1 MRDYLH
7 LLRATGGLRE
17 SGLVSSAVL
26 ALTAIAFFRIALLPE
41 FGRDLSMSTFQLGM
55 LTTTFGIGRL
65 VADLPGGHFADRFR
79 AGSLMAVAA
88 GGVALG
94 SLILGLSG
102 APLWVYVAAFVLG
115 ISSATTN
122 ATGMTFFSTVGGPGH
137 RGTSM
142 AVFSAALLG
151 GQALGPA
158 VGGLLSAAGGWRLTM
173 FVATAAA
180 SVTAIVLL
188 TTQLKEPWPTAA
200 SQARLSPPG
209 SRERTPLVYLAVLQG
224 VSFAVFLT
232 LGAVPQTLVPLI
244 GAGDLGLG
252 TAAIGLALGLGG
264 LARFVGT
271 FLGGWLSDR
280 VSRKAALVP
289 GLIGQAAGVALLAL
303 EPSLIAWLSAIIIM
317 SLASFAVSVA
327 ATIVGDI
334 TEPGQVGA
342 RLGRFRFVGD
352 LGLITGPLV
361 VSALFEGVGRATAFG
376 FVALVLMVAA
386 FLSWRLFPDR
396 LNGEVGDE
404 RKDPT

>member
-1 MRDYLH
+1 MRDYLQ

-17 SGLVSSAVL
+17 SGLVSTAVL
-26 ALTAIAFFRIALLPE
+26 ALTAIAFFRTALLPE

-55 LTTTFGIGRL
+55 LTTAFGIGRL
-65 VADLPGGHFADRFR
+65 AADLPGGHLADRIR
-79 AGSLMAVAA
+79 ARRLMAVSA

-94 SLILGLSG
+94 SLILGLAVVPLG
-102 APLWVYVAAFVLG
+102 AYVAALVLG

-122 ATGMTFFSTVGGPGH
+122 ATGMTFFSNVGGDGH

-151 GQALGPA
+151 GQAVGPA
-158 VGGLLSAAGGWRLTM
+158 VGGLLSSASGWRPTM

-180 SVTAIVLL
+180 LAVATVLL
-188 TTQLKEPWPTAA
+188 VTQSNQPSQSVA
-200 SQARLSPPG
+200 SPGHLYPPA
-209 SRERTPLVYLAVLQG
+209 SREGTTPVSLAVLYS

-244 GAGDLGLG
+244 GADDLGLG
-252 TAAIGLALGLGG
+252 TAAIGLALGVGG
-264 LARFVGT
+264 LARFAGT

-303 EPSLIAWLSAIIIM
+303 EPSLVAWLGAIVIM
-317 SLASFAVSVA
+317 SLASFAVPVA
-327 ATIVGDI
+327 ATVLGDI
-334 TEPGQVGA
+334 TEPGQIGA

-376 FVALVLMVAA
+376 FVALVLTVTAV
-386 FLSWRLFPDR
+386 FSWRMLPDR
-396 LNGEVGDE
+396 HRGQYADHGGDS
-404 RKDPT
+404 T